1 MLTIDR
7 YVLRMFV
14 NVLVKCFASLLG
26 LYVVVDCL
34 GHLDEFLSVA
44 QRHDGFLRLLWQY
57 YGPRALTF
65 FERTSGLI
73 ALLSA
78 TFAAVSLLRSNELAA
93 LMAAGISK
101 IRVVRP
107 IIWGAIGVSLLA
119 AASREVLIPR
129 YRDLVMRDIK
139 DWDGAAEKTLRPR
152 YDNRTD
158 ILISGRHTQAAEQRI
173 SEPVFRRNRGLGAFG
188 TRLVAR
194 DAYYSRPERERPGGY
209 LLVGV
214 RQPEQLATVA
224 SFYLEDQPV
233 VLSPADTPW
242 LEADQ
247 CFVVSA
253 VTFDQL
259 AATSAWRQ
267 LSGTRE
273 LIAALH
279 NPSLDLG
286 ADLRVTV
293 HSRFVQPF
301 LDVTLL
307 FLGLPW
313 VLTRESRNIF
323 LAAGLCIL
331 VVAVF
336 LLVVLGCQALGTSY
350 LLSPA
355 LAVWC
360 PLLIF
365 APLARVFAGALWR

>member
-1 MLTIDR
+1 M
-7 YVLRMFV
+7 
-14 NVLVKCFASLLG
+14 
-26 LYVVVDCL
+26 
-34 GHLDEFLSVA
+34 
-44 QRHDGFLRLLWQY
+44 
-57 YGPRALTF
+57 
-65 FERTSGLI
+65 
-73 ALLSA
+73 
-78 TFAAVSLLRSNELAA
+78 
-93 LMAAGISK
+93 
-101 IRVVRP
+101 
-107 IIWGAIGVSLLA
+107 
-119 AASREVLIPR
+119 
-129 YRDLVMRDIK
+129 
-139 DWDGAAEKTLRPR
+139 
-152 YDNRTD
+152 
-158 ILISGRHTQAAEQRI
+158 
-173 SEPVFRRNRGLGAFG
+173 
-188 TRLVAR
+188 
-194 DAYYSRPERERPGGY
+194 
-209 LLVGV
+209 
-214 RQPEQLATVA
+214 
-224 SFYLEDQPV
+224 
-233 VLSPADTPW
+233 
-242 LEADQ
+242 
-247 CFVVSA
+247 
-253 VTFDQL
+253 
-259 AATSAWRQ
+259 
-267 LSGTRE
+267 RE